1 MRSREPSA
9 VGLESILWD
18 AVKDLQA
25 VIRLESVNPP
35 GNELMVARYVHD
47 ILHRHGVSSRL
58 YEPAP
63 GRGIVI
69 ARVRGRGSRPPLL
82 LMAHMDV
89 VGVEREKWRTPPFGG
104 EVLDG
109 YVYGRGAI
117 DDKGMLITNLHAVLW
132 LQSLVNDGVT
142 PERDVIFLATADE
155 EAGGDHGID
164 WVMAHHRD
172 EIQAGVALNEGG
184 RVRVIDGVVAFAAV
198 QCAEKVPYN
207 VFLTARGSGGHA
219 AVPHDGNA
227 ITRLARALARITAHR
242 EPLELF
248 DVTRGFF
255 AQLAGVWPDATI
267 RGAMADLASG
277 DPTREALGAEALRGI
292 PSLDAVLRTGISPTL
307 ITGGIRS
314 NVIPTEAE
322 ATLNIRVMPGGSLDD
337 LLERLRAVVDDPAV
351 EFRLKSSGLDAPA
364 SSPASAEYP
373 AIVDALQ
380 AVQPGLPV
388 APYLSTGAT
397 DSATLRHAGIPCYG
411 LLPFPLT
418 QEDEDR
424 MHGHDERV
432 RIDALSFGLAVTC
445 GIVSRIAVEGT

>member
-1 MRSREPSA
+1 MRSLRPSA

-35 GNELMVARYVHD
+35 GNELAVARYVHD
-47 ILHRHGVSSRL
+47 ILHRHGVASHL

-69 ARVRGRGSRPPLL
+69 GRVRGRGTLPPLL

-89 VGVEREKWRTPPFGG
+89 VGVERDKWSTPPFGG

-117 DDKGMLITNLHAVLW
+117 DDKGMLVTNLHAVLW
-132 LQSLVNDGVT
+132 LQSLVDDGVV

-184 RVRVIDGVVAFAAV
+184 RVRVINGAIAYAAV

-207 VFLTARGSGGHA
+207 VFVTARGSGGHA
-219 AVPHDGNA
+219 AIPHDGNA
-227 ITRLARALARITAHR
+227 ITRLARALDRITAHR

-255 AQLAGVWPDATI
+255 SQLAGVWPDEGL
-267 RGAMADLASG
+267 RSAMADLASR
-277 DPTREALGAEALRGI
+277 DPAREARGAAAVSAL
-292 PSLDAVLRTGISPTL
+292 PSLDAVLRSGISPTL
-307 ITGGIRS
+307 ISGGIRS

-322 ATLNIRVMPGGSLDD
+322 ATLNIRLMPGGSLDG
-337 LLERLRAVVDDPAV
+337 LLERLRALVDDPAV

-364 SSPASAEYP
+364 SSPSAPEYQ

-445 GIVSRIAVEGT
+445 GIVSRLAMEGT

>member
-1 MRSREPSA
+1 MQTLGPTAAE
-9 VGLESILWD
+9 LESMLWD
-18 AVKDLQA
+18 VVKDLQA

-35 GNELMVARYVHD
+35 GNELVVARYVHD
-47 ILHRHGVSSRL
+47 LLHRHGVESHL

-69 ARVRGRGSRPPLL
+69 ARVRGTGEQPPLL

-89 VGVEREKWRTPPFGG
+89 VGVEREKWITPPFGG

-117 DDKGMLITNLHAVLW
+117 DDKGMLMTNLHAVLW
-132 LQSLVNDGVT
+132 LQKHVSSGYQPT
-142 PERDVIFLATADE
+142 RDVVFLATSDE

-164 WVMAHHRD
+164 WVMEHHRD
-172 EIQAGVALNEGG
+172 QITAGVALNEGG
-184 RVRVIDGVVAFAAV
+184 RVRVIDGVPAYAAV

-207 VFLTARGSGGHA
+207 VFITARGSGGHA

-227 ITRLARALARITAHR
+227 IVRLARALARISAHR
-242 EPLELF
+242 EPLALF

-255 AQLAGVWPDATI
+255 GELASVWPSADVQ
-267 RGAMADLASG
+267 GAMADLASG
-277 DPTREALGAEALRGI
+277 DPVREARGAEGLRHI

-307 ITGGIRS
+307 VSGGTRS

-322 ATLNIRVMPGGSLDD
+322 ATLNIRIMPGGSLDE
-337 LLERLRAVVDDPAV
+337 LLGRLRALVDDPVV

-364 SSPASAEYP
+364 SSPDSPEYR
-373 AIVDALQ
+373 AIVASLQ
-380 AVQPGLPV
+380 AVHPGLAV

-445 GIVSRIAVEGT
+445 GIVSRLTSRAA